1 MTTDIR
7 MLEAV
12 TCGERVIIPLV
23 RHMQVSSGQG
33 VVVMVSPVALLII
46 EAGKWMFTPLEE
58 GVCPD
63 ILGTLSLM
71 RKSGNMGAF

>member
-23 RHMQVSSGQG
+23 RHTQVSSGQG
-33 VVVMVSPVALLII
+33 VVMMANPVALLIS
-46 EAGKWMFTPLEE
+46 EAGKWMFTALEE
-58 GVCPD
+58 GIGPD
-63 ILGTLSLM
+63 ILGTLS
-71 RKSGNMGAF
+71 

>member
-23 RHMQVSSGQG
+23 RHTQVSSGQG
-33 VVVMVSPVALLII
+33 VVVMVNPVALLIS
-46 EAGKWMFTPLEE
+46 EGGSWMFTALEE
-58 GVCPD
+58 GISPD
-63 ILGTLSLM
+63 VLGTLS
-71 RKSGNMGAF
+71 

>member
-23 RHMQVSSGQG
+23 CHTQVSSCQG
-33 VVVMVSPVALLII
+33 VVVMANPVALLIS
-46 EAGKWMFTPLEE
+46 EAGKWMFTALEE
-58 GVCPD
+58 GISPD
-63 ILGTLSLM
+63 ILGTLQE
-71 RKSGNMGAF
+71 K

>member
-23 RHMQVSSGQG
+23 RHTQVSSGQG
-33 VVVMVSPVALLII
+33 VVMMANPVALLIS
-46 EAGKWMFTPLEE
+46 EAGKWMFTALEE
-58 GVCPD
+58 GISPD
-63 ILGTLSLM
+63 ILGTLS
-71 RKSGNMGAF
+71 

>member
-1 MTTDIR
+1 MTEGIR

-23 RHMQVSSGQG
+23 RDTHVSSGQG
-33 VVVMVSPVALLII
+33 IMVMVNPVALLIS

-58 GVCPD
+58 GICSD
-63 ILGTLSLM
+63 ILGTLS
-71 RKSGNMGAF
+71 

>member
-23 RHMQVSSGQG
+23 RLTQVSSGQG
-33 VVVMVSPVALLII
+33 VVVIANPVALLIS
-46 EAGKWMFTPLEE
+46 EAGKWMFTSLEE
-58 GVCPD
+58 GISPD
-63 ILGTLSLM
+63 ILGTLS
-71 RKSGNMGAF
+71 

>member
-23 RHMQVSSGQG
+23 RHTQVSSGQG
-33 VVVMVSPVALLII
+33 VVVMVNPVALLVS
-46 EAGKWMFTPLEE
+46 EAGTWMFTPLEE
-58 GVCPD
+58 GISPD
-63 ILGTLSLM
+63 ILGSL
-71 RKSGNMGAF
+71 KK

>member
-1 MTTDIR
+1 MKAVIR

-23 RHMQVSSGQG
+23 RDTQVSSGQG
-33 VVVMVSPVALLII
+33 IVVMVNPVALLIS

-58 GVCPD
+58 GVSPD
-63 ILGTLSLM
+63 ILGSL
-71 RKSGNMGAF
+71 KK

>member
-23 RHMQVSSGQG
+23 RHTQVSSGPG
-33 VVVMVSPVALLII
+33 VVVMVNPVALLIS
-46 EAGKWMFTPLEE
+46 EAGKWTFTPLEE
-58 GVCPD
+58 GICPD
-63 ILGTLSLM
+63 ILRTLS
-71 RKSGNMGAF
+71 